1 MSSKRAIFPISK
13 VNAELED
20 TDIPQEKINAIVAFC
35 RLHFSSLRQEVY
47 ELIEKG
53 IQLAEYNAQY
63 DALDTLL
70 IYRAYYLLHY
80 EQRTEAYRLCKELLP
95 KFLADKNF
103 SEYGYQ
109 YFYKV
114 IKTANSEAH

>member
-53 IQLAEYNAQY
+53 IQLAEWQTCMIRV
-63 DALDTLL
+63 DEIMVDWDT
-70 IYRAYYLLHY
+70 
-80 EQRTEAYRLCKELLP
+80 
-95 KFLADKNF
+95 
-103 SEYGYQ
+103 
-109 YFYKV
+109 
-114 IKTANSEAH
+114 